1 MFTGIV
7 EATGRVSSRSPIA
20 DGARVRVDTQAWNIA
35 DVAIGDSIAVS
46 GCCLTVV
53 DVHADALDFDVSG
66 ETLRCTTGFDVG
78 RRVNLE
84 KALRLAD
91 RLGGHLMSGHV
102 DGVGTVIAM
111 VAVAGAADGSW
122 RLDID
127 APAGL
132 ARFIARKGSIAVD
145 GVSLTTNGVDG
156 SVFTVNVIPHTRVVT
171 TFGQLAAGDA
181 VNLEVDLVA
190 RYVQRLLDR

>member
-35 DVAIGDSIAVS
+35 DVTIGDSIAVS